1 MKQLFFFAL
10 LLSLSL
16 CIIEEPFLPKLGVG
30 ASNLNVLSLVSQ
42 FCQGTGAPYQCG
54 PGNCECWTTG
64 NQNGGSNPG
73 RIYCNAQGQFCDGSS
88 CYYPC
93 MDKSPD
99 TKIISFTYGT
109 PSSQG
114 TIPDAVFT
122 HYIDNF
128 GTTSQTGSYQF
139 SESVQNSYSW
149 TQSTTLSISNTLT
162 VDVGLPDICTVHDSL
177 TISMST
183 TQGETYS
190 KSTTKT
196 WSTTLNYN
204 VGAQQRIRLDYIVS
218 RVQYVIPYTMKV
230 EFGGQVAY
238 WCSNKVDGHWFW
250 MPDVSEVLAGQP
262 NCSGNVCSFDGV
274 FTGMQGVTDTASY
287 RYCAVGV
294 AC

>member
-1 MKQLFFFAL
+1 MKQVFFLICCISFAL
-10 LLSLSL
+10 
-16 CIIEEPFLPKLGVG
+16 CIVNEPFLPTLGVG
-30 ASNLNVLSLVSQ
+30 ASDLNILNLVGQ

-54 PGNCECWTTG
+54 AGNCECWTTG
-64 NQNGGSNPG
+64 NQNGGSNSG
-73 RIYCNAQGQFCDGSS
+73 RINCNAQGQFCDGSS

-99 TKIISFTYGT
+99 TKIAAFQYGS

-128 GTTSQTGSYQF
+128 GDSPQTGSYQF

-149 TQSTTLSISNTLT
+149 SWSSTVSISNTLT
-162 VDVGLPDICTVHDSL
+162 VDVGLPDICTIHDAITMSV
-177 TISMST
+177 ST
-183 TQGETYS
+183 TQGETFS

-204 VGAQQRIRLDYIVS
+204 VAGKQRIRLDYIVS
-218 RVQYVIPYTMKV
+218 RVNYIVPFTMSV

-238 WCSNKVDGHWFW
+238 WCSNQVDGHWFW
-250 MPDVSEVLAGQP
+250 MPSVAEILQGQS
-262 NCSGNVCSFDGV
+262 NCSGNVCTLDGV
-274 FTGMQGVTDTASY
+274 FTGMQ
-287 RYCAVGV
+287 
-294 AC
+294 